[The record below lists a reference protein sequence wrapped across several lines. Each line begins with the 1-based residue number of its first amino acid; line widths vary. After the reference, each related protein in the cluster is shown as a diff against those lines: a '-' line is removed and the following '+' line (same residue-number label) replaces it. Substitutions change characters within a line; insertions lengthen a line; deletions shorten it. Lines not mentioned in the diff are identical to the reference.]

1 MPSSVFHCVLYD
13 QSSLNYLHFS
23 FPFLSY
29 KVLPTRGKASNTN
42 KKFPGHRDLQYKN
55 INACF
60 KQCWEHDEL
69 SAQIKLD
76 LVCKSS
82 TV

>member
-1 MPSSVFHCVLYD
+1 MPSSVSHCLLCD
-13 QSSLNYLHFS
+13 QPSLKYLHFS

-29 KVLPTRGKASNTN
+29 KVLPTRGKASNN
-42 KKFPGHRDLQYKN
+42 KNFPGHRNLHYKN
-55 INACF
+55 INTCF

-69 SAQIKLD
+69 SAQMKLD